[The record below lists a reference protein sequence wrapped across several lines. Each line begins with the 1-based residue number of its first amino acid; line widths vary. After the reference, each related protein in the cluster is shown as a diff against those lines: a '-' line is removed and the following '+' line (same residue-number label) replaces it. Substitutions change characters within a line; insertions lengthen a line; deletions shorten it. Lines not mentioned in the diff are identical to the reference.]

1 MTLKDLTARLDGFNV
16 DLLDKG
22 SNLVATCIV
31 ISRSVERPA
40 DKIAEE
46 LVFLINSEDDN
57 G

>member
-31 ISRSVERPA
+31 ISRAVERPA
-40 DKIAEE
+40 DKIAAE